1 MLGSTQLSLLPNSLD
16 LVSEVDDDEPLGDE
30 LPLKKMSS
38 SSLTCSLSLPLLP
51 MKESLIYA
59 NRDSYVNSLV

>member
-1 MLGSTQLSLLPNSLD
+1 MLGSTQLLLLPNSLD

-30 LPLKKMSS
+30 PPLKKM
-38 SSLTCSLSLPLLP
+38 LSLSLTRSLSSLLLP

-59 NRDSYVNSLV
+59 NGDSYVNGLV